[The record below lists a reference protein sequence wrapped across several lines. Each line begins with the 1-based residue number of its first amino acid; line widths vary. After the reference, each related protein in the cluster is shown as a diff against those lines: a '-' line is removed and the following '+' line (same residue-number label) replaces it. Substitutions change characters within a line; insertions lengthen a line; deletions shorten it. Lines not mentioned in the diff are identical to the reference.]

1 MKAQDIFSKL
11 WVRAKRYS
19 CYFLSC
25 PIAII
30 IMLISPVVKIRFIRL
45 ISDRIGHFALNTEL
59 MLCKLDSIHND
70 RNIVRL
76 YYTCDSSVPICNEQL
91 YLMWKRIIPI
101 IPFPTLSDQINSILL
116 FFLGRKYANDP
127 AKCFERH
134 LGLQDNQF
142 LLEKNKPHLS
152 FTEVEQ
158 IQGRHLIQSLGIPN
172 SSRYVCLLVRDS
184 NYLNTYLPGQ
194 DWSHHDIRNASVA
207 NYSKAALY
215 LAELGYYVVR
225 VGKYVKN
232 KFAVSHPQI
241 IDYANHPLRSDFL
254 DIYLSA
260 HCDFFISST
269 TGLDS
274 VPQLF
279 RRPVLLTNVAPFYG
293 QLQYWY
299 PCILFIPKMLA
310 YKETKQF
317 LSFYE
322 VGHLEGK
329 HKNILQYLD
338 VMGLELLEN
347 TADEILDAV
356 KEMVSLVSGH
366 LMTEDDLKLQQEF
379 RESVPLSFI
388 ADKQCFQP
396 EQFKIYIGKKFLYHW
411 KLTRYE
417 HIKYL

>member
-1 MKAQDIFSKL
+1 MKAHDIFFKL
-11 WVRAKRYS
+11 WVRVKRYS

-30 IMLISPVVKIRFIRL
+30 IILISPVVKIRFIRL

-59 MLCKLDSIHND
+59 MLCKLDSICSD
-70 RNIVRL
+70 RNIVRV
-76 YYTCDSSVPICNEQL
+76 YYICDSSVPICNEQL

-101 IPFPTLSDQINSILL
+101 IPFPMLADQINSILL
-116 FFLGRKYANDP
+116 FFLGKQYANDP
-127 AKCFERH
+127 AKYFERH
-134 LGLQDNQF
+134 LGLHDNQS
-142 LLEKNKPHLS
+142 LLEKNNPHLS
-152 FTEVEQ
+152 FTEAELT
-158 IQGRHLIQSLGIPN
+158 QGKHLIESLGIPDG
-172 SSRYVCLLVRDS
+172 SRYVCVLVRDS
-184 NYLNTYLPGQ
+184 NYLNTHFPGQ

-207 NYSKAALY
+207 NYAKAALY

-299 PCILFIPKMLA
+299 PCILFIPKMVA
-310 YKETKQF
+310 YKEDKQF
-317 LSFYE
+317 LNFDE
-322 VGHLEGK
+322 ADHLDGN

-356 KEMVSLVSGH
+356 KEMVGLVRGH
-366 LMTEDDLKLQQEF
+366 PMTKEDLKLQQEF

-388 ADKQCFQP
+388 FDKQCFKS
-396 EQFKIYIGKKFLYHW
+396 EQFKIYLGKKFLSHW
-411 KLTRYE
+411 KLTKYE
-417 HIKYL
+417 HT